1 MERLILNN
9 KDNLKK
15 ALVELEILEAN
26 LKDLEKMREKT
37 KRYQKRF
44 VFLI

>member
-15 ALVELEILEAN
+15 PLVELEILEAN
-26 LKDLEKMREKT
+26 LKDLEKIREKT